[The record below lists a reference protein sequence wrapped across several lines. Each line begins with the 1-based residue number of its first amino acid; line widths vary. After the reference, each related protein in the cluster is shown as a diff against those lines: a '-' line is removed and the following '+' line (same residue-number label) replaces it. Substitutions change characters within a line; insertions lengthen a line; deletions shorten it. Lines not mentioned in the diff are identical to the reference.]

1 MSTEQKE
8 KTYSYTKDGKT
19 KNVKRS
25 WKVKGEKK
33 AKRDTVENYLRD
45 NEIDLSKQSLKK
57 YYEEFK
63 DKNPDV
69 SVSYSM
75 FYKYYVQLNHKIRQ
89 PKEEPKEQPK
99 EEHKVEPKEEPKEE
113 EDGEI
118 QLISDEEE

>member
-33 AKRDTVENYLRD
+33 AKKDTVENYLRD

-89 PKEEPKEQPK
+89 PKEET
-99 EEHKVEPKEEPKEE
+99 KVEPKEEPKEE

>member
-33 AKRDTVENYLRD
+33 AKKDTVENYLRD

-75 FYKYYVQLNHKIRQ
+75 FYKYYVQLHHKINPFDKMQ
-89 PKEEPKEQPK
+89 
-99 EEHKVEPKEEPKEE
+99 
-113 EDGEI
+113 
-118 QLISDEEE
+118 S